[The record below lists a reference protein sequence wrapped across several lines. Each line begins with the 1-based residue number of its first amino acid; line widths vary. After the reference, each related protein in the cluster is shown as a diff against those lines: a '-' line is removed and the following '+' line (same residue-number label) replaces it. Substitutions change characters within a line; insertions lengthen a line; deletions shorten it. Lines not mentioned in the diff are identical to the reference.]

1 MKTRTLGKS
10 GLKVSALGLGCMGM
24 SANAG
29 PPGDPVEMAALIRAA
44 VDRGVTFFDTAESLR
59 PVHERECWLAKRLS
73 PSGTRSSSPPNSA
86 GISIPRSRRPGP
98 RER

>member
-10 GLKVSALGLGCMGM
+10 GLRVSALGLGCMGM

-29 PPGDPVEMAALIRAA
+29 PPGDPVEMAALIRTA

-59 PVHERECWLAKRLS
+59 AVHERRTGW
-73 PSGTRSSSPPNSA
+73 RSA
-86 GISIPRSRRPGP
+86 
-98 RER
+98 